1 MWLVKA
7 LRTAPMVLLLT
18 SAPAFGQMSAAEHA
32 SHHPAAS
39 APDQT
44 AQPGAAMPAA
54 PGSVP
59 QDSAMPSSAPAA
71 GAGGMMSGGM
81 SKMMQPGCC
90 GANSNNPLFPA
101 LMALPPLSPAER
113 ARAEDMAHR
122 RMSEGTDTLSRGLDE
137 LAAATAVNNYPAMES
152 ASARMREG
160 TDAFQSGLAA
170 HRALREDQN
179 PQVVALQ
186 WFRQQL
192 TLPDQD
198 AGRSAISPFHW
209 LVMVALFAFVG
220 VMLWMYFHKMRR
232 ADALIASLAAGTPL
246 PSTTTTKQPEG
257 ASAPP
262 PSSNVGAAIPPTSS
276 KEEQSKPSDS
286 SPAVPI
292 PSKPNSWTGKLRVAR
307 IFQET
312 PNVKTFRFVNP
323 EGDPLPFSYLPG
335 QFLTVTV
342 APKGNR
348 TKRSYTISSSPTQ
361 SEYCE
366 ATVKHEEHGVCSSFL
381 IEQVHE
387 GDLLEVTAPSGK
399 FTFTGKEAGSVVF
412 LAGGVGV
419 TPFMASIR
427 YLTDLGWSG
436 DMYLVYACKSPENI
450 IFREDLEY
458 LQRKFPNVHVTYVV
472 DDGGS
477 EWKGKTG
484 RINKELLQEVVPN
497 IAKRHVHICGPNS
510 FMAAMKGVLAEA
522 GVPPEEIMT
531 EVFAGKLPVPTSPET
546 KSSDVSTPPPG
557 SENAAGSNKAPQAT
571 AVPAVTFTKAGKSA
585 PLPPDKSVLEAS
597 EDVGVNI
604 DYSCRVGTCG
614 ICKVKLVSGQVTMEV
629 QDALEPADKAQNI
642 ILACQAKSTADVSV
656 EA

>member
-1 MWLVKA
+1 MLLVNA
-7 LRTAPMVLLLT
+7 LRTASIVLLLT
-18 SAPAFGQMSAAEHA
+18 SATVFAQMSAAEHA

-39 APDQT
+39 TPDQA

-54 PGSVP
+54 QGSMTNLSSASLP
-59 QDSAMPSSAPAA
+59 QDSAVPPSATAPVT
-71 GAGGMMSGGM
+71 GGMGRGT
-81 SKMMQPGCC
+81 SKMMQPSCC

-101 LMALPPLSPAER
+101 LMAVPPLSPAER
-113 ARAEDMAHR
+113 ARAEDMAHQ

-152 ASARMREG
+152 ASAHMREG

-170 HRALREDQN
+170 HRALRENQN

-192 TLPDQD
+192 NLPDQD
-198 AGRSAISPFHW
+198 AGRSTISPFHW
-209 LVMVALFAFVG
+209 LVMVALFAFSG

-232 ADALIASLAAGTPL
+232 ADTLIASLAAGTSL
-246 PSTTTTKQPEG
+246 PSTPATKAPEG
-257 ASAPP
+257 TPAPSASLNADAAPP
-262 PSSNVGAAIPPTSS
+262 APSKGEP
-276 KEEQSKPSDS
+276 SKPNAS
-286 SPAVPI
+286 SPTTPI
-292 PSKPNSWTGKLRVAR
+292 PSKSNSWTGKLRVAR

-312 PNVKTFRFVNP
+312 PNVKTFRLVSP
-323 EGDPLPFSYLPG
+323 EGDALPFAYLPG

-366 ATVKHEEHGVCSSFL
+366 ATVKHEEHGVCSSYL

-427 YLTDLGWSG
+427 YLTAIGWSG

-450 IFREDLEY
+450 IFREDFEY

-477 EWKGKTG
+477 E
-484 RINKELLQEVVPN
+484 
-497 IAKRHVHICGPNS
+497 
-510 FMAAMKGVLAEA
+510 
-522 GVPPEEIMT
+522 
-531 EVFAGKLPVPTSPET
+531 
-546 KSSDVSTPPPG
+546 
-557 SENAAGSNKAPQAT
+557 
-571 AVPAVTFTKAGKSA
+571 
-585 PLPPDKSVLEAS
+585 
-597 EDVGVNI
+597 
-604 DYSCRVGTCG
+604 
-614 ICKVKLVSGQVTMEV
+614 
-629 QDALEPADKAQNI
+629 
-642 ILACQAKSTADVSV
+642 
-656 EA
+656 